1 MTVKRATRVSERLK
15 DELARA
21 VRDLSDPRVEG
32 AIVSRV
38 EMTDDLSIARVHV
51 RRAVGA
57 PDARAQKAL
66 IAGFAAASRRLRA
79 EVGRAVGLRYT
90 PELRFFYDAAPDDV
104 DRIEELLRQ
113 VERDR

>member
-1 MTVKRATRVSERLK
+1 MYARARVEAALTVKRATRVSERLR

-21 VRDLSDPRVEG
+21 VRGLSDPRVEG

-57 PDARAQKAL
+57 RPDAR
-66 IAGFAAASRRLRA
+66 GRRR
-79 EVGRAVGLRYT
+79 R
-90 PELRFFYDAAPDDV
+90 
-104 DRIEELLRQ
+104 
-113 VERDR
+113 